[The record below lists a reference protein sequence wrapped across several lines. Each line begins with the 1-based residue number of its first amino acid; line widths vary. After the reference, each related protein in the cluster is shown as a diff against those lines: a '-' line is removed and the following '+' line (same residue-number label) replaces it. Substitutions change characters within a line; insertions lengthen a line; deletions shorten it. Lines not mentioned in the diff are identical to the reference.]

1 MTPDPIEAACVMVDS
16 LLANHV
22 SAAACAARLLAVPNS
37 HPLRRVETTV
47 ETDRGPVTI
56 LADRVYDMAA
66 RVPKGLAPPDELRA
80 FCEAL
85 RAGKAEMMATGWYAT
100 LHGPF
105 AEAV

>member
-22 SAAACAARLLAVPNS
+22 SADAAADSLLAIPDC
-37 HPLRRVETTV
+37 HPLRWHEKAGVMV
-47 ETDRGPVTI
+47 DS
-56 LADRVYDMAA
+56 VYDMAA
-66 RVPKGLAPPDELRA
+66 RVSKGLVPPDELRA

-85 RAGKAEMMATGWYAT
+85 RAGKAEMLATGWYAT

>member
-1 MTPDPIEAACVMVDS
+1 MVES
-16 LLANHV
+16 
-22 SAAACAARLLAVPNS
+22 
-37 HPLRRVETTV
+37 
-47 ETDRGPVTI
+47 
-56 LADRVYDMAA
+56 VYDMAA
-66 RVPKGLAPPDELRA
+66 RVSKGTAPPDELRA

>member
-1 MTPDPIEAACVMVDS
+1 MVDS
-16 LLANHV
+16 LIANHV
-22 SAAACAARLLAVPNS
+22 SAAACAARLLNVPNS

-66 RVPKGLAPPDELRA
+66 RVSRGTAPPDELRA
-80 FCEAL
+80 FCESL

-100 LHGPF
+100 LHGPHS
-105 AEAV
+105 EAV

>member
-1 MTPDPIEAACVMVDS
+1 MIDPIEATCAMVDS
-16 LLANHV
+16 LIANHV
-22 SAAACAARLLAVPNS
+22 SAKAVADAILAVPLT
-37 HPLRRVETTV
+37 HPLRWHEK
-47 ETDRGPVTI
+47 DGHM
-56 LADRVYDMAA
+56 ADSVLDMAA
-66 RVPKGLAPPDELRA
+66 RVSKGLVPPDELRA

>member
-1 MTPDPIEAACVMVDS
+1 MTPDPVERACADIDS

-22 SAAACAARLLAVPNS
+22 SAAACAAQILNVPNS

-66 RVPKGLAPPDELRA
+66 RVSKGLATPDELRA

-85 RAGKAEMMATGWYAT
+85 RAGKAEMLSTGWYAT

>member
-1 MTPDPIEAACVMVDS
+1 MKKACPIETACVEVDSHLAGKASAKDAADSLLAIPDCHPLRWHEKAGVMVDS
-16 LLANHV
+16 
-22 SAAACAARLLAVPNS
+22 
-37 HPLRRVETTV
+37 
-47 ETDRGPVTI
+47 
-56 LADRVYDMAA
+56 VYDMAA
-66 RVPKGLAPPDELRA
+66 RVSKGLVPPDELRA